1 MMPSIKLMLQKPYN
15 EAVEDIE
22 QKIEGAIHLT
32 NSKNSKT
39 QEILKNIIEYII
51 AESDEKHYITNMEI
65 KDRIYDRYSM
75 TLSNPTAGT
84 IQRKL
89 SGFIGY
95 ERPIEQKP
103 RAAYYFRINVAEEFE
118 KAYSKEPNY
127 RSLKKIFL
135 ETLNQKT

>member
-15 EAVEDIE
+15 EAVEEIE
-22 QKIEGAIHLT
+22 KKIDNATHFT
-32 NSKNSKT
+32 NNKDGKT

-51 AESDEKHYITNMEI
+51 TESDEKHHITNIEI
-65 KDRIYDRYSM
+65 KNRIHDRHSM
-75 TLSNPTAGT
+75 TPSNPTAGT

-118 KAYSKEPNY
+118 KAYGKEPNY

-135 ETLNQKT
+135 ETLNQKA